1 MRLKQETDVSGPE
14 TQMVMNKGYKKTEE
28 TRLLYSL
35 DPRRKKKED
44 DRQTNSAFK
53 DGTRKGKRATTP
65 CEFQTRVSISP
76 KVVERDREE
85 CVSAH

>member
-1 MRLKQETDVSGPE
+1 MILKQETDVSGPE
-14 TQMVMNKGYKKTEE
+14 TQMVMNKGEKKTEE

-35 DPRRKKKED
+35 DPRRKKRRMTG
-44 DRQTNSAFK
+44 RQTSAFK

-76 KVVERDREE
+76 KEVERDREE